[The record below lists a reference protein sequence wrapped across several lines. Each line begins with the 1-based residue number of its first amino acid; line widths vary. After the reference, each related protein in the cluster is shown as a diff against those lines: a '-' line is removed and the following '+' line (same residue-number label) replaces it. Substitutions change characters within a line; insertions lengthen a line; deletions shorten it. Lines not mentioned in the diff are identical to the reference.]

1 MKANERGQEST
12 QFYTKFI
19 KVSEEDSESDV
30 HCASGLS
37 PQSLPV
43 TTAMDDGL
51 VPQLRTTPQKE
62 R

>member
-1 MKANERGQEST
+1 MKANERGQGST
-12 QFYTKFI
+12 HFYTKFI
-19 KVSEEDSESDV
+19 KVSKEDSKSDM
-30 HCASGLS
+30 HCASGLG

-51 VPQLRTTPQKE
+51 IPQLRTTPQKE